1 MSLPEMIYVPIMIA
15 FGSALGTQ
23 IAVKPKRDDFSWIM
37 PPILWGCVIAPPGRK
52 KSPATSPAIS
62 IIKELE
68 YELREKSLP
77 SIKEQKTNL
86 EFEKTRR
93 KSILSRIEQELK
105 KGNEIEANNL
115 RYELNQLSIDDEIFS
130 GPRLITSDAPHPCSY
145 VCVKKT

>member
-1 MSLPEMIYVPIMIA
+1 
-15 FGSALGTQ
+15 
-23 IAVKPKRDDFSWIM
+23 M

-93 KSILSRIEQELK
+93 KSILSRIEQELR
-105 KGNEIEANNL
+105 KGNEIEAH
-115 RYELNQLSIDDEIFS
+115 YSSQIQMMQDESTRMSQACAKRSEFMIS
-130 GPRLITSDAPHPCSY
+130 EYRGDEVNYPPP
-145 VCVKKT
+145 

>member
-1 MSLPEMIYVPIMIA
+1 MIA

-23 IAVKPKRDDFSWIM
+23 ISVKPKRDDFSWIM
-37 PPILWGCVIAPPGRK
+37 LPILWGCVIAPLGRK
-52 KSPATSPAIS
+52 KSPATSHAIA

-93 KSILSRIEQELK
+93 
-105 KGNEIEANNL
+105 
-115 RYELNQLSIDDEIFS
+115 
-130 GPRLITSDAPHPCSY
+130 
-145 VCVKKT
+145 